1 MIYGIINAESRCFN
15 LNTFLNIAVAITGLS
30 LVIAILSSKSSADAL
45 SGLIQGSKMDNY
57 YSKNKSKTKEVMLE
71 KFIYG
76 NAFVFMLC
84 VVLVN
89 MV

>member
-1 MIYGIINAESRCFN
+1 M
-15 LNTFLNIAVAITGLS
+15 NTFLNIAVAITGLS